1 MWSNPTLAQWALAC
15 QGTLV
20 GEDLIV
26 GEVSTD
32 SRTVVAGN
40 VYVALVGD
48 LFDGH
53 NYIPT
58 AIHKDASAI
67 VVQHEV
73 TGCPVPQL
81 VVADTRK
88 ALGYLAGLLREAF
101 EGQVVAI
108 TGSAGKT
115 STRSMLQHIFSQ
127 QPGLL
132 ATQGNFN
139 NDIGVPKTW
148 FRLADSHQRVLL
160 EMGAS
165 AVGEIDW
172 MTRFSRPHI
181 SLLLNASEAH
191 SGGFGGVE
199 KVRLAK
205 GEILEGT
212 ERDGGCVLN
221 HDDPG
226 YQGWLKRAVDR
237 RVISFGQHSRADVCL
252 LSFTASGSGSEFALS
267 LPDGDIS
274 VAWPM
279 QGRHM
284 ALNAA
289 AAAATA
295 WLAGVSPLDIAEG
308 LSQMQPEPG
317 RLEPL
322 ESEHGGVL
330 INDAYNASPASVKAA
345 IDVLAEQGDD
355 TLLIFGDMGELG
367 DESKALHHDLGVYA
381 RGRVQSIWALGPESA
396 ETVKAFDGRHF
407 DSMEQ
412 LLDALPERITETTA
426 VLVKGSRSAGMER
439 VVETLKRK
447 P

>member
-1 MWSNPTLAQWALAC
+1 MWSNPTLSQWAAAC
-15 QGTLV
+15 QGTLIGDDQV
-20 GEDLIV
+20 ITD
-26 GEVSTD
+26 VSTD
-32 SRTVVAGN
+32 SRTVNAGD
-40 VYVALVGD
+40 VYVALVGE

-53 NYIPT
+53 SYVPT
-58 AIHKDASAI
+58 AIHKQASAI
-67 VVQHEV
+67 VVQQAV
-73 TGCPVPQL
+73 TECPVPQ
-81 VVADTRK
+81 VVVSDTRK
-88 ALGYLAGLLREAF
+88 ALGYLAGLLRTAF

-115 STRSMLQHIFSQ
+115 STRSMLQHIFDQ

-148 FRLADSHQRVLL
+148 FRLSDQHQRVLL

-165 AVGEIDW
+165 GVGEIEW

-191 SGGFGGVE
+191 SGGFGGLD
-199 KVRLAK
+199 KVRQAK

-226 YQGWLKRAVDR
+226 YQGWLKRAGDR

-252 LSFTASGSGSEFALS
+252 LSFQASGAGSEFTLS

-274 VAWPM
+274 VSWPM
-279 QGRHM
+279 LGKHM

-322 ESEHGGVL
+322 VSEHGGML
-330 INDAYNASPASVKAA
+330 IHDAYNASPASVKAA
-345 IDVLAEQGDD
+345 IDVLAEQGRD
-355 TLLIFGDMGELG
+355 TLLILGDMGELG
-367 DESKALHHDLGVYA
+367 NESQALHHDLGVYA
-381 RGRVQSIWALGPESA
+381 RGRIQSLWTLGKESVATA
-396 ETVKAFDGRHF
+396 EAFGGQSF
-407 DSMEQ
+407 ENLTQ
-412 LLDALPERITETTA
+412 LLDALPSRLTETTA

>member
-1 MWSNPTLAQWALAC
+1 MWSNPTLGQWAAAC
-15 QGTLV
+15 QGQLLGDDRV
-20 GEDLIV
+20 IAK
-26 GEVSTD
+26 VSTD
-32 SRTVVAGN
+32 SRTVNTGD

-53 NYIPT
+53 SYIPT
-58 AIHKDASAI
+58 AIHKEAAAI
-67 VVQHEV
+67 VVHQAV
-73 TGCPVPQL
+73 ADCPVPQ
-81 VVADTRK
+81 VVVDDTRK
-88 ALGYLAGLLREAF
+88 ALGHLAGLLRTAF
-101 EGQVVAI
+101 DGQVVAI

-115 STRSMLQHIFSQ
+115 STRSMLQHIFDQ

-132 ATQGNFN
+132 ATRGNFN

-148 FRLADSHQRVLL
+148 FRLDDRHQRVLL

-165 AVGEIDW
+165 GIGEIEW

-181 SLLLNASEAH
+181 SLLLNASQAH
-191 SGGFGGVE
+191 SSGFGGLE
-199 KVRLAK
+199 QVRQAK

-226 YQGWLKRAVDR
+226 YQGWLKRVVDR

-252 LSFTASGSGSEFALS
+252 LSFQASGTGSEFTLS
-267 LPDGDIS
+267 LPDGNIS
-274 VAWPM
+274 VSWSM
-279 QGRHM
+279 LGKHM

-308 LSQMQPEPG
+308 LSQMRPEPG

-322 ESEHGGVL
+322 GGAHGGTV
-330 INDAYNASPASVKAA
+330 IHDAYNASPASVKAA
-345 IDVLAEQGDD
+345 IDVLAEQGSD
-355 TLLIFGDMGELG
+355 TLLILGDMAELG
-367 DESKALHHDLGVYA
+367 SESHELHQDVGVYA
-381 RGRVQSIWALGPESA
+381 RGRIQSLWTVGPESA
-396 ETVKAFDGRHF
+396 VTAEAFGGESFETLR
-407 DSMEQ
+407 S
-412 LLDALPERITETTA
+412 LLEALPSRLTETTS

>member
-1 MWSNPTLAQWALAC
+1 MWSNPTLSQWAAAC
-15 QGTLV
+15 QGTLIGDDQV
-20 GEDLIV
+20 IA
-26 GEVSTD
+26 EVSTD
-32 SRTVVAGN
+32 SRTVNAGD
-40 VYVALVGD
+40 VYVALVGE

-53 NYIPT
+53 SYVPT
-58 AIHKDASAI
+58 AIHKQASAI
-67 VVQHEV
+67 VVQQAV
-73 TGCPVPQL
+73 TECPVPQ
-81 VVADTRK
+81 VVVSDTRK
-88 ALGYLAGLLREAF
+88 ALGYLAGLLRTAF
-101 EGQVVAI
+101 DGQVVAI

-115 STRSMLQHIFSQ
+115 STRSMLQHIFDQ

-148 FRLADSHQRVLL
+148 FRLSDQHQRVLL

-165 AVGEIDW
+165 GVGEIEW
-172 MTRFSRPHI
+172 MTHFSRPHI

-191 SGGFGGVE
+191 AGGFGGLD
-199 KVRLAK
+199 KVRQAK

-252 LSFTASGSGSEFALS
+252 LSFQASGAGSEFTLS

-274 VAWPM
+274 VSWPM
-279 QGRHM
+279 LGKHM

-322 ESEHGGVL
+322 VSEHGGML
-330 INDAYNASPASVKAA
+330 IHDAYNASPASVKAA
-345 IDVLAEQGDD
+345 IDVLAEQGSD

-367 DESKALHHDLGVYA
+367 SESQALHHDLGVYA
-381 RGRVQSIWALGPESA
+381 RGRIQSLWTLGKESVATA
-396 ETVKAFDGRHF
+396 EAFGGRSF
-407 DSMEQ
+407 ENLTQ
-412 LLDALPERITETTA
+412 LLDALPSRLTETTA

>member
-1 MWSNPTLAQWALAC
+1 MWSNPTLGQWASAC
-15 QGTLV
+15 QGQLV
-20 GEDLIV
+20 GEDRVV
-26 GEVSTD
+26 GNVSTD
-32 SRTVVAGN
+32 SRTVAAGD

-53 NYIPT
+53 SYVPT
-58 AIHKDASAI
+58 ATHKDAAAI
-67 VVQHEV
+67 VVQHRVAE
-73 TGCPVPQL
+73 CPVPQV

-88 ALGYLAGLLREAF
+88 ALGALAGLLRTAF

-148 FRLADSHQRVLL
+148 FRLSDQHQRVLL

-165 AVGEIDW
+165 AVGEIEW

-191 SGGFGGVE
+191 SDGFGGLE
-199 KVRLAK
+199 QVRLAK

-252 LSFTASGSGSEFALS
+252 LAFQASGTGSEFTLS

-274 VAWPM
+274 VAWAM
-279 QGRHM
+279 LGKHM

-308 LSQMQPEPG
+308 LSQMQPESG

-322 ESEHGGVL
+322 VSAHGGIL

-345 IDVLAEQGDD
+345 IDVLAEQGTD
-355 TLLIFGDMGELG
+355 TLLILGDMAELG
-367 DESKALHHDLGVYA
+367 ADSAALHQEVGVYA
-381 RGRVQSIWALGPESA
+381 RGRIQSLWTLGPESA
-396 ETVKAFDGRHF
+396 ATAEAFGGQSF
-407 DSMEQ
+407 ESLTQM
-412 LLDALPERITETTA
+412 LDALPSRLTETTA
-426 VLVKGSRSAGMER
+426 VLIKGSRSAGMER

>member
-1 MWSNPTLAQWALAC
+1 MWSDPTLSQWAAAC
-15 QGTLV
+15 QGQLI
-20 GEDLIV
+20 GEDRVV
-26 GEVSTD
+26 GAVSTD
-32 SRTVVAGN
+32 SRTVVTGD

-53 NYIPT
+53 NYVTT
-58 AIHKDASAI
+58 AIFKQAAAI
-67 VVQHEV
+67 VVHSPV
-73 TGCPVPQL
+73 ADCPVPQL
-81 VVADTRK
+81 VVDDTRQ
-88 ALGYLAGLLREAF
+88 ALGYLAGLLRNAF

-115 STRSMLQHIFSQ
+115 STRSMLQHIFNQ

-148 FRLADSHQRVLL
+148 FRLSDQHQRVLL

-165 AVGEIDW
+165 AVGEIEW

-191 SGGFGGVE
+191 SDGFGGLE
-199 KVRLAK
+199 QVRQAK

-226 YQGWLKRAVDR
+226 YQGWLKRVVDR

-252 LSFTASGSGSEFALS
+252 LSFQASGTGSEFTLS

-274 VAWPM
+274 VSWSM
-279 QGRHM
+279 LGKHM

-322 ESEHGGVL
+322 VSGHGGIL

-345 IDVLAEQGDD
+345 IDVLSEQSSD
-355 TLLIFGDMGELG
+355 TLLILGDMAELG
-367 DESKALHHDLGVYA
+367 DDSHTLHQELGVYA
-381 RGRVQSIWALGPESA
+381 RGRIQSLWTLGTESSVTA
-396 ETVKAFDGRHF
+396 EAFGGQSF
-407 DSMEQ
+407 ETLKQ
-412 LLDALPERITETTA
+412 LLDALPSRLTETTA

>member
-1 MWSNPTLAQWALAC
+1 MWSNPTLSQWAAAC
-15 QGTLV
+15 QGTLI
-20 GEDLIV
+20 GEDQVIA
-26 GEVSTD
+26 EVSTD
-32 SRTVVAGN
+32 SRTVNAGD
-40 VYVALVGD
+40 VYVALVGE

-53 NYIPT
+53 SYVPT
-58 AIHKDASAI
+58 AIHKQASAI
-67 VVQHEV
+67 VVQQALAE
-73 TGCPVPQL
+73 CPVPQ
-81 VVADTRK
+81 VVVSDTRK
-88 ALGYLAGLLREAF
+88 ALGYLAGLLRTAF
-101 EGQVVAI
+101 DGQVVAI

-115 STRSMLQHIFSQ
+115 STRSMLQHIFDQ

-148 FRLADSHQRVLL
+148 FRLSDQHQRVLL

-165 AVGEIDW
+165 GVGEIEW

-191 SGGFGGVE
+191 AGGFGGLD
-199 KVRLAK
+199 KVRQAK

-221 HDDPG
+221 HDDPW

-252 LSFTASGSGSEFALS
+252 LSFQSSGAGSEFTLS

-274 VAWPM
+274 VSWPM
-279 QGRHM
+279 LGKHM

-322 ESEHGGVL
+322 VSEHGGML
-330 INDAYNASPASVKAA
+330 IHDAYNASPASVKAA
-345 IDVLAEQGDD
+345 IDVLAEQGSD

-367 DESKALHHDLGVYA
+367 NESQALHHDLGVYA
-381 RGRVQSIWALGPESA
+381 RGRIQSLWTLGKESVATA
-396 ETVKAFDGRHF
+396 EAFGGRSF
-407 DSMEQ
+407 ENLTQ
-412 LLDALPERITETTA
+412 LLDALPSRLTGTTA